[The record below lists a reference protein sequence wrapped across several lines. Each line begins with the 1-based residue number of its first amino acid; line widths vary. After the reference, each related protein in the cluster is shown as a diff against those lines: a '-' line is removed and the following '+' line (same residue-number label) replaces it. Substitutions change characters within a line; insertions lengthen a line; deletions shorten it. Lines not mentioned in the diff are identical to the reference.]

1 MRRRPFSVEQ
11 VRRHQELE
19 PAVRWRRLVMMCR
32 QLGAAAEIET
42 QGAQPDPSGVARW
55 SAIDFANELAL
66 VRRTPTA
73 LQTPEGA
80 RAAALLIF
88 AAKAFRDA
96 SPRGRRAFAR
106 PMIAAAELVDELMQT
121 AAGSARAN
129 DGGLA

>member
-1 MRRRPFSVEQ
+1 MAEMRKRPFSVEQ

-19 PAVRWRRLVMMCR
+19 PAIRWRRLVIMCR
-32 QLGAAAEIET
+32 QLGSAAEIET
-42 QGAQPDPSGVARW
+42 NGPQPDLTGVARW

-66 VRRTPTA
+66 VRRTPPA

-96 SPRGRRAFAR
+96 GPRGRRVFAR
-106 PMIAAAELVDELMQT
+106 PMIAAADLVDELM
-121 AAGSARAN
+121 GDRA
-129 DGGLA
+129 